1 MRRRKKRTTE
11 KKERF
16 SWGKASGEERWF
28 FVLHN
33 LISMGFFFL
42 VAYRLRLF
50 SKQSYSLLDIIS
62 FDFLG
67 FIGIV
72 IGLTILLAIFSRVL
86 AYGIFYVSYKYA
98 LKKSIKSYWS
108 MNKGINEMTS
118 YPYFIGVILSSI
130 LFAIGFVTLVQL
142 KLFREQNMVTLIF
155 AYLLIKIGVYVY
167 IWAKYK

>member
-1 MRRRKKRTTE
+1 MRRKNRPTE
-11 KKERF
+11 KRERF

-28 FVLHN
+28 FILHN
-33 LISMGFFFL
+33 LLSMGLFFF
-42 VAYRLRLF
+42 VASRLRLF

-72 IGLTILLAIFSRVL
+72 IGLTILLAIFSRFL
-86 AYGIFYVSYKYA
+86 AYGVFYVFYRYV
-98 LKKSIKSYWS
+98 LKKSIKSYVI
-108 MNKGINEMTS
+108 MNQGINEMTS

-130 LFAIGFVTLVQL
+130 LFAIGVVTLVQL
-142 KLFREQNMVTLIF
+142 KLFREENLFTLIG